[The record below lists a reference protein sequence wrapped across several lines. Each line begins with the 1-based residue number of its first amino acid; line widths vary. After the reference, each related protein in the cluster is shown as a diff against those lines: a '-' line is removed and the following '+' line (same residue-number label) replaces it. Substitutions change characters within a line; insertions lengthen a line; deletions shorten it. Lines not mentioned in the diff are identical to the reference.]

1 MNNFLFQK
9 LMSAKSAKEVDEK
22 DEKSKE
28 KKDGEIELLDD
39 GVDQKTSRLED
50 AEEDND
56 GYVARKNN

>member
-1 MNNFLFQK
+1 
-9 LMSAKSAKEVDEK
+9 MSAKSAKEVDEK

-39 GVDQKTSRLED
+39 GIDQKTSRLED